1 MKVKVISAQKLGDCE
16 LVTEDGQKF
25 YLNLRGRSLRA
36 NDELEL
42 VVPEIAK
49 PAEAPP
55 VEAEPEDEPDE
66 VEPAEG

>member
-49 PAEAPP
+49 PVEKP
-55 VEAEPEDEPDE
+55 VE
-66 VEPAEG
+66 EPAEDEESAPAEEE